1 MNRSIQ
7 AVTMLSALTLAACG
21 DSPSESTPDDID
33 RMRAAT
39 EAYQNAQVAIDA
51 GFVPLSECV
60 ASPDGGMGIHYGLPS
75 RLEDAVVDAS
85 APEVLLYAPDGA
97 GGLRLVGV
105 EFMVHQDAW
114 AGAGNTTPPT
124 IAGQTFDPPNP
135 NHPDQMV
142 RPFHTLHA
150 WVWEENPLG
159 MFTPFN
165 PSVSCD

>member
-1 MNRSIQ
+1 MNRVTHAGAVLI
-7 AVTMLSALTLAACG
+7 AVTLAGCS
-21 DSPSESTPDDID
+21 DSPTESAPDDVEL
-33 RMRAAT
+33 MQSGT
-39 EAYQNAQVAIDA
+39 EAYQDVQVAIDA

-75 RLEDAVVDAS
+75 RLEDAVVDARE
-85 APEVLLYAPDGA
+85 PEVLLYAPDGT

-114 AGAGNTTPPT
+114 SGAGNTAPPT
-124 IAGQTFDPPNP
+124 IAGQAFDPPNP
-135 NHPDQMV
+135 NHPDEMV

-159 MFTPFN
+159 MFAPFN
-165 PSVSCD
+165 PSVTCD